1 MKTMKT
7 EKSAQAHVFNEHSQ
21 ATEHRGRQK
30 VLLVLNRFQK
40 LAFSAVYTETK
51 RFQTVAFSTNSTLES
66 VFKKLRF
73 HSQIFRCHVDSKLKR
88 KNKVAFSFENVL
100 L

>member
-1 MKTMKT
+1 MKTQ
-7 EKSAQAHVFNEHSQ
+7 KSAQAHVFNEHSQ

-40 LAFSAVYTETK
+40 IAFSETMHFHK
-51 RFQTVAFSTNSTLES
+51 VALSNNSTLES

-73 HSQIFRCHVDSKLKR
+73 HSQIFRFHVDSKLKR
-88 KNKVAFSFENVL
+88 KNKVAFSFENVFV
-100 L
+100 